1 MFSAA
6 QACGRSGISPTTRP
20 SRCLAPTARRCS
32 SMPPATTTLRETSAP
47 EETEAIG
54 EELGRR
60 LRKGDLVLLKGELG
74 AGKTTFVRGM
84 ARGTG
89 SSAARVRALASLGV
103 VVAQELSQP
112 ARSRELVD
120 RMRSMATAHNLAEVA
135 VATGPGSF
143 TGLRTGVSFGLG
155 IAMGLRIPIV
165 PLPTLGLQAARSH
178 APVLAVSEA
187 GRGRV
192 YYLEPAGR
200 PGLAEPDELPRDWPV
215 VSWLRPQTQAA
226 LEGAGL

>member
-1 MFSAA
+1 M
-6 QACGRSGISPTTRP
+6 I
-20 SRCLAPTARRCS
+20 
-32 SMPPATTTLRETSAP
+32 
-47 EETEAIG
+47 
-54 EELGRR
+54 
-60 LRKGDLVLLKGELG
+60 
-74 AGKTTFVRGM
+74 FVID
-84 ARGTG
+84 T
-89 SSAARVRALASLGV
+89 SSAVNALAILDGG
-103 VVAQELSQP
+103 VAQELFLP

-120 RMRSMATAHNLAEVA
+120 RMRSMATAHNLTKVA

-192 YYLEPAGR
+192 YFLDPAGR

-215 VSWLRPQTQAA
+215 VGWLRPQTQAA
-226 LEGAGL
+226 LEGAGLHFKAENELESFGAAAAGVLKTARDVPYGSLKLEYMQSFAVKAQ